1 MLQKDNKTRS
11 RKEIT
16 KSITEPTNHPGMKLV
31 SSLKIALFVTAVC
44 AKTPK
49 ARRDHDDND
58 CHECVL
64 ARTRIDA
71 ACGQPPSNTTEVQSF
86 LECVCRMNDDFF
98 DDYSD
103 CIDDC
108 IQWNFFEPT
117 DDDDRLRRYYCDL
130 AANPSPVIDAMN
142 AEATTVPG
150 LIAWSD
156 WDTSTMANMRTNMRT
171 NNASPTTSPNANN
184 NASPTTSPTTSPTA
198 TTNDN
203 VNTDATTDRT
213 ETTRVEETTS
223 ATTSGNGSASGSV
236 GALFMIILAL
246 I

>member
-1 MLQKDNKTRS
+1 
-11 RKEIT
+11 
-16 KSITEPTNHPGMKLV
+16 MKLV

-156 WDTSTMANMRTNMRT
+156 WDTSTMANMRTN
-171 NNASPTTSPNANN
+171 NASPTTSPNANN